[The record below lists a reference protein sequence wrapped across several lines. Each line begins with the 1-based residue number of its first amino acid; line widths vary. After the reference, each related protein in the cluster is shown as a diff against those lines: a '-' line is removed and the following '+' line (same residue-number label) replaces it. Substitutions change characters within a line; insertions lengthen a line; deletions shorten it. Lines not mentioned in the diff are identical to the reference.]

1 MMSNR
6 AWNCWVSA
14 AFLFGGL
21 VVVIFNYLVDP
32 YEVFGHHYLR
42 SGYAVNERFRKVNH
56 LLRGDVQNDSYIL
69 GSSVMG
75 VFDPDVASRIT
86 GHSFYN
92 LSFLAGTPKEAFD
105 TLRALKRHGKPIKEV
120 LIGIDFYQFYER
132 PRILPTNRPHPVVS
146 AESWL
151 SFYSSY
157 LFASG
162 LWQGLTRI
170 AHHLQGQPSIFFDV
184 DGTGMYHLYEYD
196 RTRASN
202 PEQYNRDHFQPNA
215 WNGADIRWVEERF
228 VEFAAL
234 CNWLDE
240 NKIEAKLFIHPFY
253 RDTLATISDQ
263 SYLEFKA
270 RLLKI
275 RPDIVDFSVARDI
288 ARDTSWYYDKRHYRA
303 AVADMIMAAMFQR
316 GDTFVVPGK
325 SVVQSRRR

>member
-6 AWNCWVSA
+6 TWNYWVAA
-14 AFLFGGL
+14 AFLLGGL
-21 VVVIFNYLVDP
+21 TVVMFNYFVDP
-32 YEVFGHHYLR
+32 YEVFGPPYLR

-56 LLRGDVQNDSYIL
+56 LLHNESHDSYIL

-75 VFDPDVASRIT
+75 VFDPDVANRIT

-92 LSFLAGTPKEAFD
+92 LSFLAGTPQEAFD
-105 TLRALKRHGKPIKEV
+105 TLRGLKRHGKPIKEV

-132 PRILPTNRPHPVVS
+132 PRISPTNRPHPAVS
-146 AESWL
+146 GESWL

-170 AHHLQGQPSIFFDV
+170 AHHLQSQPSIFFDV

-196 RTRASN
+196 RSRASN
-202 PEQYNRDHFQPNA
+202 AEQYNRDHFQPNA
-215 WNGADIRWVEERF
+215 WNRADIHWVEERF
-228 VEFAAL
+228 VEFAEL
-234 CNWLDE
+234 CKWLDE
-240 NKIEAKLFIHPFY
+240 NQIDAKLFIHPFY
-253 RDTLATISDQ
+253 RDTLSTISDK

-288 ARDTSWYYDKRHYRA
+288 TQDKSWYYDKRHYRA
-303 AVADMIMAAMFQR
+303 VAADMIMAVMFQR

-325 SVVQSRRR
+325 SAVQYSRQ